1 MMSNYEKATYIAEAV
16 RNWTRHNE
24 IITAEKVLEKCA
36 SQQELDWW
44 YSKIRS
50 IEN

>member
-1 MMSNYEKATYIAEAV
+1 MSNKEKAEYIAETV

-24 IITAEKVLEKCA
+24 IITAEKVLEKCI

-44 YSKIRS
+44 YYKIRS
-50 IEN
+50 LEN